1 MNIHIEDNLPE
12 LLIDT
17 VRLRQVII
25 NLIKNAQE
33 ATITVPDPVID
44 VSVKQ
49 LPDLGYVE
57 ISIADNGPGVDNSQI
72 EHIFEPYVT
81 NKDKGTGLGLAIV
94 KKIIEEH
101 GGNIHLQQHEG
112 QGAIFVIRLNLN
124 S

>member
-1 MNIHIEDNLPE
+1 
-12 LLIDT
+12 